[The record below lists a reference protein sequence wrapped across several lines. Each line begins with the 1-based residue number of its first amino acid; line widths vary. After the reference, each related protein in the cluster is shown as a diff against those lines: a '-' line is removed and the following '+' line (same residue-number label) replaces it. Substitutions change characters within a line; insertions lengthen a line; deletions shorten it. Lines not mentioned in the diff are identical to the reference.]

1 MKYMNLFTKQEQT
14 RRCRELICGYQKGGL
29 EEEWIGSL
37 RLADANCYVYV

>member
-1 MKYMNLFTKQEQT
+1 MNLFTKQEQT